1 MGKSLPRVV
10 FFAGCRDVVVR
21 DVTMVNQPAGW
32 SYWIHDCDR
41 VQVTGLKILADMTYP
56 NNDGIH
62 VNCSRDVTISDCIVE
77 TGDDSI
83 IVRANSRSLAENRP
97 CERVVVTNCTL
108 RSWAQG
114 IRIGYVNDGVIRD
127 CLFSNIAMHDCRNGI
142 GIILPD
148 IPLNP
153 DYGREATLIEG
164 ICFESIRMTDIHL
177 YPLLAQISP
186 SERTLVNAVRDIRF
200 SNVHASAPRFPFVEG
215 RAACPFRDFAFHNCS
230 FRRVPV
236 PPSDS
241 GPSAP
246 GNNYPESFRFA
257 KGFVLDNVRFAAS
270 E

>member
-1 MGKSLPRVV
+1 MEQES
-10 FFAGCRDVVVR
+10 
-21 DVTMVNQPAGW
+21 VNPA
-32 SYWIHDCDR
+32 I
-41 VQVTGLKILADMTYP
+41 
-56 NNDGIH
+56 
-62 VNCSRDVTISDCIVE
+62 
-77 TGDDSI
+77 DSI
-83 IVRANSRSLAENRP
+83 LTEQRLKNIVYPARLFRARLNEEFLRANRTRKPFIFIQIYAHQFDLLGWAWPNQTVEQTWRISLL
-97 CERVVVTNCTL
+97 TMFSHL
-108 RSWAQG
+108 RF
-114 IRIGYVNDGVIRD
+114 IDVIGYLSDG
-127 CLFSNIAMHDCRNGI
+127 NGI

-257 KGFVLDNVRFAAS
+257 KGFVLDNVRFDAS